1 MKRKSLTEWLAWKT
15 QRTAGNID
23 LGLARVQQAAQ
34 RLNLTQPSFPI
45 ITVAG
50 TNGKGSSV
58 AFLNAILSAAGYR
71 VGAYTSPHLF
81 NYRERIQ
88 VQQVMLDEA
97 WWCAAFEAIEQCCHD
112 LKLTDFEYDT
122 LAAMWLFHQHVVD
135 VAILEVG
142 LGGRLDATNVWNA
155 DFALITNIGLD
166 HTEWLGDNRESIAYE
181 KSGIMRQGQTVICG
195 DVNPPK
201 TIAEYAA
208 QCGATLYQCGKD
220 YQHQLNTSVE
230 LAQNDVQASDTWSA
244 HLPQTVYDG
253 LPKPALNGNMQYY
266 NATNVIMLLHCAT
279 EQRYLSINPQHI
291 TQGLQTASLQG
302 RLQCVQQ
309 QPNVY
314 MDVAH
319 NADAVEELANFL
331 KNQKKTGKTRAIFS
345 ILADKDV
352 QSVVACI
359 APQIDE
365 WHVAPLNHSRAMPI
379 KKITTTLQ
387 NQAALPPCY
396 CYNNLQEALKIVL
409 DVSEP
414 HDKVVIFGSFLV
426 VSSLTSHF

>member
-1 MKRKSLTEWLAWKT
+1 I
-15 QRTAGNID
+15 QI
-23 LGLARVQQAAQ
+23 QQ
-34 RLNLTQPSFPI
+34 
-45 ITVAG
+45 TV
-50 TNGKGSSV
+50 
-58 AFLNAILSAAGYR
+58 
-71 VGAYTSPHLF
+71 
-81 NYRERIQ
+81 
-88 VQQVMLDEA
+88 LDEA
-97 WWCAAFEAIEQCCHD
+97 WWCAAFEAIEQHCHD

-122 LAAMWLFHQHVVD
+122 LAAVWLFHQHVVD

-142 LGGRLDATNVWNA
+142 LGGRLDATNVWDA

-166 HTEWLGDNRESIAYE
+166 HTEWLGDTRESIAYE
-181 KSGIMRQGQTVICG
+181 KSGIMRRGQTVICG

-201 TIAEYAA
+201 AIAEQAT
-208 QCGATLYQCGKD
+208 QCGAILYQYGKD
-220 YQHQLNTSVE
+220 YHHDLNTVPE
-230 LAQNDVQASDTWSA
+230 SDPLDDQLDTKKRETWSTY
-244 HLPQTVYDG
+244 LPQTRYHA
-253 LPKPALNGNMQYY
+253 LPKPALHGKMQYH
-266 NATNVIMLLHCAT
+266 NAANAIMLLHCAT
-279 EQRYLSINPQHI
+279 EQHRLTINPQHI
-291 TQGLQTASLQG
+291 TQGLQTVSLKG
-302 RLQCVQQ
+302 RLQWVQQ
-309 QPNVY
+309 QPDVY

-319 NADAVEELANFL
+319 NTDAVEELANFL

-359 APQIDE
+359 TPQIDE

-379 KKITTTLQ
+379 EKITTTLQ